1 MDATSTA
8 LTYQCP
14 NCAAGLV
21 FNPEK
26 GKLCC
31 EFCLSEFTE
40 EELKAQSESMAAED
54 AASAAAEQAAHE
66 SEQVDEEY
74 CAQLSDYQCASC
86 GAEIL
91 CDDHTAATE
100 CPYCHNPVI
109 LGGRLSGQMKPHKV
123 IPFTFSKEQAE
134 AKFLEFAG
142 KKWFVPRDFIAPRQV
157 EKITGIYYPF
167 WVTDGDTNAQMS
179 ARAKRVRSW
188 RSGDYRY
195 TETSNFRIYRAGE
208 IHFEDIVTPAIT
220 EEDREMLDGIL
231 PYPSDSL
238 EDFSMMR
245 LQGFLAKKRNIES
258 EQVRDAVRVRMANYA
273 QTLLRNTIHGYTSV
287 TPNAPRLLV
296 RQMRWEYT
304 LMPIWLLT
312 YHRKGKTYTYAMNG
326 YTGKVYGQL
335 PVCGKRLSVLGAIV
349 GAAVG
354 IAAGLLSFFLLR
366 G

>member
-1 MDATSTA
+1 MNATTTVSF
-8 LTYQCP
+8 QCP
-14 NCAAGLV
+14 NCSAGLV

-40 EELKAQSESMAAED
+40 EELKTASEALEAEIAASEAAE
-54 AASAAAEQAAHE
+54 AAAHAT
-66 SEQVDEEY
+66 EQVDEEY
-74 CAQLSDYQCASC
+74 CAQLSDYQCAAC

-91 CDDHTAATE
+91 CDDNTAATE

-109 LGGRLSGQMKPHKV
+109 LGGRLAGQMKPHKI
-123 IPFTFSKEQAE
+123 IPFQFSHEQAQKE
-134 AKFLEFAG
+134 FLRFAS
-142 KKWFVPRDFIAPRQV
+142 KKLFVPRDFKSVTHA

-167 WVTDGDTNAQMS
+167 WVTDADTNAQMT
-179 ARAKRVRSW
+179 ARATRVRSW

-195 TETSNFRIYRAGE
+195 TETSHFRIHRAGE

-220 EEDREMLDGIL
+220 EEDREMLNGIL
-231 PYPSDSL
+231 PFPSDSL
-238 EDFSMMR
+238 EEFSLTR

-258 EQVRDAVRVRMANYA
+258 EQVREAVKQRMINYT
-273 QTLLRNTIHGYTSV
+273 QTLLQSTIHGYATV
-287 TPNAPRLLV
+287 MPNAPRLLV
-296 RQMRWEYT
+296 RQMHWDYT
-304 LMPIWLLT
+304 LMPIWLLN
-312 YHRKGKTYTYAMNG
+312 YLYKGKTYTYAMNG

-335 PVCGKRLSVLGAIV
+335 PVSGKKLAILGAIV
-349 GAAVG
+349 GAVVG